1 MILFLV
7 LQWLWLLKRSCLDL
21 VRKLLTDYLTYFDKL
36 ITSTSADVS
45 VPRPYHYYY
54 FTGFSL

>member
-1 MILFLV
+1 M

-45 VPRPYHYYY
+45 VPRVPRLY
-54 FTGFSL
+54 TTTTTCPGAFSP

>member
-45 VPRPYHYYY
+45 VPRLNHHH
-54 FTGFSL
+54 